1 MPGRGVV
8 TALAVG
14 AKPVLMGVVFF
25 VTCHAG
31 RGSHHSL
38 VHRGRMAVATAQP
51 LVRAVQF
58 ESGACIVVEIPQF
71 PITRVVTLFAST
83 AQCSSMD
90 VIALVASIAVER
102 GFVPVEDASV
112 TTAARGS
119 SMFSQ

>member
-1 MPGRGVV
+1 M

-14 AKPVLMGVVFF
+14 AKPVLMGIVFF
-25 VTCHAG
+25 VTRHAG
-31 RGSHHSL
+31 GGGHHPH

-51 LVRAVQF
+51 LVCAVQF
-58 ESGACIVVEIPQF
+58 ESGARIVVEIPQF
-71 PITRVVTLFAST
+71 PIARVVTLFAST

-102 GFVPVEDASV
+102 GFVLVEDASV
-112 TTAARGS
+112 TTATCGS